1 MSKAVNIKLEKK
13 QEGVKPALQ
22 GRSKH
27 RRDELIQAGMKLLCE
42 KSMIDISIIELTAA
56 CGYSVGTFYSR
67 FEDKQSFFRAIQET
81 AVAHRL
87 EIYETEFADPK
98 WKTAS
103 SKEIFEHLVHNTV
116 DFIHGSWRGVVK
128 ESILGSCSN
137 REIWEPLRLGG
148 REVSKM
154 ILELL
159 EPHFLDDNPEESR
172 ASVKFGMQMFYGT
185 IVLAAL
191 NNPGPVRLEDKE
203 FRENLIRMLIQ
214 YSKLK

>member
-1 MSKAVNIKLEKK
+1 MTEAVTLKLEKK

-27 RRDELIQAGMKLLCE
+27 RRDELIHAGMKLLCE
-42 KSMIDISIIELTAA
+42 KSMNDISIIELTAA

-81 AVAHRL
+81 AITHRL
-87 EIYETEFADPK
+87 ELFEAEFSDPK

-103 SKEIFEHLVHNTV
+103 PEEIFAHLVNNTV
-116 DFIHGSWRGVVK
+116 DFIDGSWRGVVK
-128 ESILGSCSN
+128 ESILGSCTN
-137 REIWEPLRLGG
+137 TEIWEPLRLGG
-148 REVSKM
+148 RKISNV
-154 ILELL
+154 IVDLL

-172 ASVKFGMQMFYGT
+172 DSVKFGMQMFFGT
-185 IVLAAL
+185 IVQAAL
-191 NNPGPVRLEDKE
+191 NNPGPVRLEDKQ
-203 FRENLIRMLIQ
+203 FRENLTRMLTL